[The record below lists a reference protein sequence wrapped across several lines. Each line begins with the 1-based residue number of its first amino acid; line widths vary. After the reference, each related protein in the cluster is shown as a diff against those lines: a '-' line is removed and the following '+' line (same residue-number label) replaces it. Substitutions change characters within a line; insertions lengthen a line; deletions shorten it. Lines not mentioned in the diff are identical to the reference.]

1 MENKLRPLFSFVG
14 LGFFPPL
21 FFFCLIQSPKSPCRW
36 EVHAPADLQ
45 QGFPLAWTA
54 VISQRN
60 KDHIIYNTGISARR
74 VVGFFGK
81 KAQLE
86 LFVMYTALSDSL
98 VSPCNPL

>member
-14 LGFFPPL
+14 LVFFPL

-36 EVHAPADLQ
+36 EVHAPAALQ

-54 VISQRN
+54 VISQGN
-60 KDHIIYNTGISARR
+60 NAHIIYNTGISARR
-74 VVGFFGK
+74 VLGFFGK

-98 VSPCNPL
+98 LSLCDPL